1 MAGLAVFLKQCKEEL
16 STPLC
21 ILWRQ
26 SLDKGIVPDELKR
39 STITPIYKGGSR
51 SLAANYRPVALTSH
65 VIKIFEK
72 VLRAHIVKHMDE
84 NNLFNPNQHGF
95 RSGRSCL
102 SQLLEQYDLILN
114 ILDEDANA
122 DVVYLD
128 FSKAFDKVDHSI
140 VLRKIKKL
148 GIDGKLLQWLKSFL
162 TERKQS
168 VLVNG
173 VTSESQHVISG
184 VPQGSVLGPLIFLV
198 LIGDIDKEVV
208 HSLVKSFADDTR
220 ATKEVKT
227 LEDAVLLQNDLEKIY
242 KWTDDN
248 NMKLND
254 VKFELLRYGKNQ
266 EIKTQTSYTSPSGV
280 EIESKDVVKDLGIL
294 MDNNCTFQKQI
305 IAIIE
310 KAKNLTSWILRTF
323 SSRSLNCM
331 IT

>member
-1 MAGLAVFLKQCKEEL
+1 M
-16 STPLC
+16 
-21 ILWRQ
+21 
-26 SLDKGIVPDELKR
+26 
-39 STITPIYKGGSR
+39 
-51 SLAANYRPVALTSH
+51 
-65 VIKIFEK
+65 
-72 VLRAHIVKHMDE
+72 
-84 NNLFNPNQHGF
+84 
-95 RSGRSCL
+95 
-102 SQLLEQYDLILN
+102 
-114 ILDEDANA
+114 
-122 DVVYLD
+122 
-128 FSKAFDKVDHSI
+128 
-140 VLRKIKKL
+140 
-148 GIDGKLLQWLKSFL
+148 
-162 TERKQS
+162 
-168 VLVNG
+168 NG

-305 IAIIE
+305 IAIIK
-310 KAKNLTSWILRTF
+310 KAENLTSWILRTF

-331 IT
+331 ITLYKSLVIPILEYCSVLWSPNAVGLIQRLEDIQKSFLRKINGTPNN